1 MPAGTY
7 LSRLSTSA
15 LGDIHNVCVQKTSH
29 ERPWRGE
36 YFLQCVYNA
45 YLLQCACD
53 FTSNKIIPA
62 KPTYGVYISQLVRIG
77 RICDSFKAF
86 NAKHTELTQRLM
98 KQGFKYDKLCRKFKE
113 FARKHNHSIKKFHVS
128 VHKHIKQGI
137 SVPLKL
143 SKKLARNV
151 TDRRN

>member
-1 MPAGTY
+1 MRKFSLPRSWTF
-7 LSRLSTSA
+7 
-15 LGDIHNVCVQKTSH
+15 
-29 ERPWRGE
+29 PP
-36 YFLQCVYNA
+36 YFLILDE
-45 YLLQCACD
+45 YLTTKVIHPQVVMHD
-53 FTSNKIIPA
+53 GNIPA

-86 NAKHTELTQRLM
+86 NARHTELTHRLM

-113 FARKHNHSIKKFHVS
+113 FARKHNHLIKKFHVS
-128 VHKHIKQGI
+128 IHKHIKQGI

-151 TDRRN
+151 TVRRN